1 MKLILIIFDA
11 DKEKEVYGILDSSG
25 VSGFTTWGPVY
36 GKGKQSD
43 PRMGTQVWPGDN
55 RIIMTAI
62 PDEDAVT
69 LKEALL
75 SHDEIGS
82 GKGVKVLELTASTLI

>member
-25 VSGFTTWGPVY
+25 VSGFTTWGPVH

-55 RIIMTAI
+55 HIIMTAVS
-62 PDEDAVT
+62 EETVRT

-75 SHDEIGS
+75 SHDEMGG
-82 GKGVKVLELTASTLI
+82 GKGIKVLELTTNTLI